1 MDKLVPLFI
10 GAGIIVIFGAFLMYY
25 LESGHPD
32 SEITSWIDAIWWASA
47 TVTTVGYGD
56 LVPVTDTGRIVGIF
70 YMFFGVTIL
79 GISLSVIA
87 TRFYA
92 KKFQDEKKIS
102 HAQNIIL
109 DKINDIEKNQEKL
122 QNDLR
127 DLIEK
132 LKKP

>member
-1 MDKLVPLFI
+1 
-10 GAGIIVIFGAFLMYY
+10 
-25 LESGHPD
+25 
-32 SEITSWIDAIWWASA
+32 
-47 TVTTVGYGD
+47 
-56 LVPVTDTGRIVGIF
+56 
-70 YMFFGVTIL
+70 MFFGVTIL

-92 KKFQDEKKIS
+92 KKFEDEKKIS